1 MLAVVL
7 SALAVVALAY
17 GLVAW
22 VGAERLTRRRP
33 PDPAATPADFGLA
46 FEDVHFVARDGVA
59 LGGVWI
65 PPPGGAVGE
74 VAVVICPG
82 YNGSLDADIAYAA
95 PLHAAGYGALLFDF
109 RAHGRSSGEWVTLGD
124 LERFDVLGAVDWLV
138 ARGVQRVAL
147 LGFSMGAGTAI
158 NAAPDHPAI
167 VAVVADGAFARPLSI
182 VAGGLRE
189 RVRLGILTTPLAW
202 GMLRMAAWRIG
213 IDLRG
218 AAPLSH
224 APRVAPRALFL
235 IHGGRDAYVSMAEI
249 RALYQAAG
257 PPKSLWVL
265 PEAGHRET
273 DARRHDEWWRRVLDF
288 LATYV
293 PLKDDAWTT
302 GPTESSVPPA

>member
-1 MLAVVL
+1 MLAIAL

-33 PDPAATPADFGLA
+33 PDPAATPADFGLP
-46 FEDVHFVARDGVA
+46 FEDIRLAARDGVA

-65 PPPGGAVGE
+65 PPPDGAAGQT
-74 VAVVICPG
+74 AVVICPG
-82 YNGSLDADIAYAA
+82 YNGSLDADIPYAA
-95 PLHAAGYGALLFDF
+95 PLRAAGYGALLIDF
-109 RAHGRSSGEWVTLGD
+109 RAHGRSGGDWVTLGD
-124 LERFDVLGAVDWLV
+124 LERFDVLGAVDWLM

-147 LGFSMGAGTAI
+147 LGFSMGAGAAI

-167 VAVVADGAFARPLSI
+167 VAIVADGAFARPLSI

-189 RVRLGILTTPLAW
+189 RLRLGMLTTPLAW

-218 AAPLSH
+218 AAPLTH
-224 APRVAPRALFL
+224 APRVTPRALFL

-273 DARRHDEWWRRVLDF
+273 DARRPEEWWQRVLSF
-288 LATYV
+288 LAV
-293 PLKDDAWTT
+293 HAPVKDEGWTP
-302 GPTESSVPPA
+302 GPVESTSTPS

>member
-1 MLAVVL
+1 MLAVAL
-7 SALAVVALAY
+7 SVLAVVALAF

-22 VGAERLTRRRP
+22 VGAERLAQRRP
-33 PDPAATPADFGLA
+33 PDPAATPADFGLP
-46 FEDVHFVARDGVA
+46 FEEVRLAARDGVA

-65 PPPGGAVGE
+65 PPPDGAVGE
-74 VAVVICPG
+74 VVVVICPG
-82 YNGSLDADIAYAA
+82 YNGSLDADIRYAA
-95 PLHAAGYGALLFDF
+95 PLRAAGYGVLLIDF
-109 RAHGRSSGEWVTLGD
+109 RAHGRSGGDWVTLGD

-138 ARGVQRVAL
+138 ARGVRRVAL

-189 RVRLGILTTPLAW
+189 RLRLGALTTPLAW

-218 AAPLSH
+218 AAPLTH
-224 APRVAPRALFL
+224 AGHVAPRALFL
-235 IHGGRDAYVSMAEI
+235 IHGGRDTYVSMTEI
-249 RALYQAAG
+249 RDLYRAAG

-273 DARRHDEWWRRVLDF
+273 DARRPDEWWQRVLGF
-288 LATYV
+288 LALYAPV
-293 PLKDDAWTT
+293 KEDGWTANPT
-302 GPTESSVPPA
+302 ASGPTAS